1 MTDCENVTDPPP
13 VGQLCDDDDDDD
25 RVPELSGACVLGP
38 SSPANLRRE
47 EPTAASTTASVLQ
60 LLQLLQPPPSPPI
73 SHSAVCRS
81 WPVSV
86 PVPVPGRCFGLFHYD
101 VRPSS
106 HHGRPSQASGTR
118 HGPGPNQQHRQQE
131 HHHHGDLPPRAT
143 KPKGPFT
150 ACKFPASTSGAC
162 LAQQRRR
169 RRRRRRDNNNNNK

>member
-1 MTDCENVTDPPP
+1 M
-13 VGQLCDDDDDDD
+13 
-25 RVPELSGACVLGP
+25 LGP

-60 LLQLLQPPPSPPI
+60 LLQLLQPPPRHP
-73 SHSAVCRS
+73 SAIQRFA
-81 WPVSV
+81 
-86 PVPVPGRCFGLFHYD
+86 VPGLCLCLCLCLCLAGASDFFHYD

-169 RRRRRRDNNNNNK
+169 RRRRRRRQSPCLAGSWSAALERRDPACVSGLAEQLV